1 MFFSLREMGICKA
14 LMPTSSMDRTI
25 LPAFSS
31 HIPLMGEWSN
41 KRERAEIGDSS
52 GAGQWR

>member
-41 KRERAEIGDSS
+41 KRERAEIGVSS